1 MNRRALSGKRF
12 IGAWAAPVVLFVAY
26 AFALALLAASAFIDY
41 RNSRK
46 LEETSNSVS
55 RTLEAMEK
63 IRQIGNTFFVAES
76 AQRGFILTG
85 DAAYLEPFREM
96 QQRIPL
102 RLDEIDRL
110 VSDTS
115 AQRASA
121 RQLRELAGIK
131 FAEMQKTLEIFRTD
145 GQAKAIAHVSSDG
158 GMTMMS
164 RVREVIRSMLGEES
178 RLLGE
183 RRVAADN
190 AYSDSLVRA
199 IVASCIVAL
208 ALTAFYLL
216 MQRFLR
222 QRDAALT
229 VVEASNAALEQ
240 RVIDRTADL
249 SHLSRH
255 LLNVRE
261 HEKKVIA
268 RDLHD
273 EFGSYLT
280 AINMDVSRA
289 RDKIAAA
296 NPEQA
301 AKLDRTLG
309 LLNSAIEMKRQ
320 LISELRP
327 SILDNLGL
335 GAALEQYIEEW
346 SRRTGIAA
354 TFDHEGDLVSN
365 DEGCPIAIFRVF
377 QEALTN
383 VARHSGATRVA
394 AQAYRVGD
402 NIEFEI
408 SDNGVGLTDADR
420 AKPATHGLLGI
431 RERILAYHGHVDFL
445 PGTQGGL
452 TVRGKMPS
460 VVAMDDAAVTSYAVH
475 FA

>member
-1 MNRRALSGKRF
+1 MNRRTLSGKRF
-12 IGAWAAPVVLFVAY
+12 IGAWAAPVVLFTAY
-26 AFALALLAASAFIDY
+26 GLAMALLAASAFIDY
-41 RNSRK
+41 RNSRT

-76 AQRGFILTG
+76 SQRGFILTG
-85 DAAYLEPFREM
+85 DAAYLEPFRDM
-96 QQRIPL
+96 QQRIPI
-102 RLDEIDRL
+102 RLDEIDRI
-110 VSDTS
+110 VSDTP

-121 RQLRELAGIK
+121 RQLRELAGLK
-131 FAEMQKTLEIFRTD
+131 FAEMQKTLDAFRTG
-145 GQAKAIAHVSSDG
+145 GQAGAIALVSSDG
-158 GMTMMS
+158 GMTLMS
-164 RVREVIRSMLGEES
+164 RVREVIGAMLGEES
-178 RLLGE
+178 RLLSE
-183 RRVAADN
+183 RRAAAGD
-190 AYSDSLVRA
+190 AYSNSLVRA
-199 IVASCIVAL
+199 IVASGIVAL

-229 VVEASNAALEQ
+229 VVEASNAELEQ
-240 RVIDRTADL
+240 RVINRTADL

-335 GAALEQYIEEW
+335 GPALEQYIEEW

-354 TFDHEGDLVSN
+354 SFDHEGALVSN

-383 VARHSGATRVA
+383 VAKHSGATRVA

-402 NIEFEI
+402 DIEFEI

-420 AKPATHGLLGI
+420 TKPGTHGLLGI
-431 RERILAYHGHVDFL
+431 RERILAYRGRVEFV
-445 PGTQGGL
+445 PGPQGGL
-452 TVRGKMPS
+452 TVRASMPC
-460 VVAMDDAAVTSYAVH
+460 VVAVDDAAVASYAMH